1 MHLRLLRRNCILIL
15 YLNCKSKTPEAG
27 KGHVWFAC
35 VPLPLFRLL
44 PFGTSGKQS
53 SDSVMQ
59 YALSITG
66 LAASM
71 TGMTFADVAQS
82 VCSATEANTGVG
94 NNPKENISLR
104 PLLVVF
110 LIYLNKGELGL
121 CGKSG
126 MSLTTLTLLL
136 FHFIL
141 PVVSIQ

>member
-1 MHLRLLRRNCILIL
+1 M
-15 YLNCKSKTPEAG
+15 NCKSKTPEAG

-71 TGMTFADVAQS
+71 TGMTFADVA
-82 VCSATEANTGVG
+82 NTGVG
-94 NNPKENISLR
+94 NNPKESISLR